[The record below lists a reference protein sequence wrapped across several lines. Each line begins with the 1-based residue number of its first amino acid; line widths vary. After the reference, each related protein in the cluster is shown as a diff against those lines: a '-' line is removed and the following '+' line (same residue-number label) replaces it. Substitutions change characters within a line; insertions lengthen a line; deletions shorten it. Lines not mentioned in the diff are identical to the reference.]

1 MTDIKWLRTN
11 SPFPSPRDFVQDDPE
26 LPDGLIAISDSIN
39 ENRLIAAY
47 RQGIF
52 PWYSKGQPVLWWCT
66 SPRMVLET
74 SHIKISKSL
83 HKKIRQVQTNP
94 DWEIKIDTS
103 FQMVMEL
110 CANTQRKAQD
120 DTWIT
125 TEIIDSYVTLHHLGI
140 AHSVEMWYQ
149 NELVGG
155 LYGINLGKMM
165 YGESMFTRVTD
176 ASKIALTALC
186 AWCATVG
193 IRLIDCQQETHHL
206 GSLGAQPIPKN
217 EFLDWIESQIDL
229 PTPPWNWNKS
239 VLCAYNKVK

>member
-11 SPFPSPRDFVQDDPE
+11 SPFPSPRDFVQDDSE
-26 LPDGLIAISDSIN
+26 LPEGLIAISDSIN

-47 RQGIF
+47 RLGIF

-66 SPRMVLET
+66 SPRMVLKT

-83 HKKIRQVQTNP
+83 HKKIQQVQTNP
-94 DWEIKIDTS
+94 EWEIKIDTA
-103 FQMVMEL
+103 FQTVMES
-110 CANTQRKAQD
+110 CANTQRKDQD

-125 TEIIDSYVTLHHLGI
+125 AEIIDSYVQLHHLGI
-140 AHSVEMWYQ
+140 AHSVETWYQ

-165 YGESMFTRVTD
+165 YGESMFTKVTD

-186 AWCATVG
+186 AWCTSVG
-193 IRLIDCQQETHHL
+193 IELIDCQQETHHL
-206 GSLGAQPIPKN
+206 GSLGAKPIPKT

-229 PTPPWNWNKS
+229 PAPSWNWNKS